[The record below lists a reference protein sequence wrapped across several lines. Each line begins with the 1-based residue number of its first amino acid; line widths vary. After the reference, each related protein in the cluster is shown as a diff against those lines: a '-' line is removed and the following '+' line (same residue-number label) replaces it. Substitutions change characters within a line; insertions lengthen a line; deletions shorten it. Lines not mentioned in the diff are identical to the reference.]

1 MSSFDKGIL
10 NPLAIDEGAGTLAV
24 ERSYPEYVD
33 QLVKQVLLTA
43 PGERVNLPDFG
54 CGLRR
59 MLFAPTSMATAQLLE
74 VMIFESLTKWL
85 GEILRVDSIKVKSV
99 DSTLVV
105 DLVYMIFVRGEKRYL
120 TLEVTA

>member
-1 MSSFDKGIL
+1 MSSFVKGL
-10 NPLAIDEGAGTLAV
+10 RHPLAIDGGAGTVAI
-24 ERSYPEYVD
+24 ERNYPAYVD

-59 MLFAPTSMATAQLLE
+59 MIFAPASVATSQLLQ

-85 GEILRVDSIKVKSV
+85 GDILRVDSIEVKTV

-105 DLVYMIFVRGEKRYL
+105 DLVYMIFVRGERRYL